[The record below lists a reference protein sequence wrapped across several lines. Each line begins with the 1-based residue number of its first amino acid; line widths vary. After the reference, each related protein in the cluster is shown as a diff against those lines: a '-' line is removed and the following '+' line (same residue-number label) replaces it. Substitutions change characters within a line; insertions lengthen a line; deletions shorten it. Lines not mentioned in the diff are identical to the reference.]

1 MMLSPDLS
9 CAQAG
14 AISARTAL
22 ALSGLGF
29 SLMMA
34 AWVVSS
40 VISISRAYDPVVM
53 PQRAGCSCPDPFLL
67 SEIPSPTAD
76 KCICCAGHHHSIL
89 RQLRHNRTR
98 RQQGR
103 GLEGDPRRR
112 HCWVHCRRPCA
123 RGHHRG
129 HRVVLLLPAPA
140 MISFTAA
147 DWRRWRV
154 TLVLRGMVLEN
165 PVCQL
170 QLPSGSARRSP

>member
-9 CAQAG
+9 GAQAG

-22 ALSGLGF
+22 ALFRTRILADDGCVGC
-29 SLMMA
+29 
-34 AWVVSS
+34 
-40 VISISRAYDPVVM
+40 VISNSISRAYDPVVM
-53 PQRAGCSCPDPFLL
+53 PQQAGCSCPDPFLL
-67 SEIPSPTAD
+67 SEIPSPPAD

-112 HCWVHCRRPCA
+112 YCWVHCRRPCA

-140 MISFTAA
+140 MISLTAA
-147 DWRRWRV
+147 DWKRWRV